1 MPRKKATKSKV
12 SIDVKSH
19 ILVPKHSKLSEKD
32 KKELFEKYM
41 ITVNDLPG
49 IDITDPAIMDLDVK
63 EGDVIRID
71 RRSPTAGTTVFY
83 RGVISDES

>member
-19 ILVPKHSKLSEKD
+19 TLVPKHSKLSEKD

-49 IDITDPAIMDLDVK
+49 IAITDPVIVDLDVE
-63 EGDVIRID
+63 EGDVIRIE
-71 RRSPTAGTTVFY
+71 RRSPTAGITLFY
-83 RGVISDES
+83 RGVINDES